1 MNISCEWNDYT
12 CIASGDGEKLE
23 KWGNYILRRP
33 DPQIIWPKTDKI
45 YGTIGMDFITE
56 VIKVADIGNL
66 RKNFLIVGLLNIKI

>member
-33 DPQIIWPKTDKI
+33 DPQIIWPKTDKNLWDNWDGF
-45 YGTIGMDFITE
+45 YHRSN
-56 VIKVADIGNL
+56 NL